1 MAEINVEIAGRRYP
15 VACEDGQEAH
25 LARLA
30 ARLDKYAKSFDP
42 QRSGI
47 AESQLLLMT
56 ALMVA
61 DELSEAEEN
70 AQRLKQQA
78 TDLKARA
85 AAAEKAAPA
94 APAPAAAPTAATK
107 RGQPG
112 LFDGDLE
119 AVTAELLNQAAQRME
134 RLADRAEGKA

>member
-30 ARLDKYAKSFDP
+30 SRLDRYAKSFDP

-47 AESQLLLMT
+47 SESQLLLMT

-61 DELSEAEEN
+61 DELSEAEED

-85 AAAEKAAPA
+85 AAAEKAPA
-94 APAPAAAPTAATK
+94 AASAPAAAPK

-119 AVTAELLNQAAQRME
+119 AVTAELLNQAAKRME
-134 RLADRAEGKA
+134 HLADRAEGKA